1 MPKFVP
7 LVVVLILAA
16 PLSAEDKPDAKKSP
30 LLGEWSLV
38 RESTTGGE
46 FATKL
51 KENVTRVTIDAE
63 SITAGRAAPY
73 KLDEAKKQIDLTI
86 DGGPKAEQGT
96 YAGVYDLTGDTLK
109 IHLAVPGQP
118 RPTGFDAKPTTV
130 LIVLKKGK

>member
-7 LVVVLILAA
+7 LVLALA
-16 PLSAEDKPDAKKSP
+16 FAGGAVAQEKPAEKKSP
-30 LLGEWSLV
+30 LLGEWSV
-38 RESTTGGE
+38 DREATTGGE

-96 YAGVYDLTGDTLK
+96 YSGVYDLTGDTLK
-109 IHLAVPGQP
+109 IHLATPGQP